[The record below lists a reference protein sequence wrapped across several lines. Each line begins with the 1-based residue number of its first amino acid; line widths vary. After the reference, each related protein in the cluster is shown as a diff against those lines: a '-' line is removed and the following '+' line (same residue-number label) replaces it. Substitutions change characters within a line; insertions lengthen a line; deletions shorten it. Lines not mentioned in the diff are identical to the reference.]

1 MSSNDIAVEV
11 RNVGKSYNI
20 YRRPQDRLKQS
31 VLPRLQRLIGRPG
44 NRYFREFWALKNV
57 SFDVHKG
64 ETVGIIGRNGSGK
77 STLLQIICGTLSPT
91 VGLVNTR
98 GRIAA
103 LLELGSGFNPEFTGR
118 ENVYLNGAIL
128 GLSQEE
134 IDSRFNDIAD
144 FADIGDFIEQSVKIY
159 SSGMVVRL
167 AFAVQAMVD
176 PDILVVDEALAV
188 GDVKFQRKCFARIDE
203 LKSKGTS
210 ILFVSHSGP
219 HIIELCDR
227 ALLLEQ
233 GERLMLTQPLQI
245 VRAYNRLIYAS
256 NDQHK
261 KLVQEYKAIDRSE
274 STDGEIGLA
283 QMEVTTSE
291 EDTAAFFDPG
301 LTPSSTEVYPVQGAE
316 ILSFQIFDNERRLVN
331 VLKLGEEY
339 QFEVSGRFTEDADNV
354 YLGMHI
360 RTVSGTMVTGQ
371 RYPESGRFI
380 KQVHA
385 GKSFRITYGFK
396 MSLIPGVYFVGGGV
410 WSQSGTLCLHRIM
423 DAIMF
428 RVSRD
433 KKLNAIGYADLS
445 TAEPSLEIL

>member
-1 MSSNDIAVEV
+1 
-11 RNVGKSYNI
+11 
-20 YRRPQDRLKQS
+20 
-31 VLPRLQRLIGRPG
+31 
-44 NRYFREFWALKNV
+44 
-57 SFDVHKG
+57 
-64 ETVGIIGRNGSGK
+64 
-77 STLLQIICGTLSPT
+77 
-91 VGLVNTR
+91 
-98 GRIAA
+98 
-103 LLELGSGFNPEFTGR
+103 
-118 ENVYLNGAIL
+118 
-128 GLSQEE
+128 
-134 IDSRFNDIAD
+134 
-144 FADIGDFIEQSVKIY
+144 
-159 SSGMVVRL
+159 
-167 AFAVQAMVD
+167 
-176 PDILVVDEALAV
+176 
-188 GDVKFQRKCFARIDE
+188 
-203 LKSKGTS
+203 
-210 ILFVSHSGP
+210 
-219 HIIELCDR
+219 
-227 ALLLEQ
+227 
-233 GERLMLTQPLQI
+233 
-245 VRAYNRLIYAS
+245 
-256 NDQHK
+256 
-261 KLVQEYKAIDRSE
+261 
-274 STDGEIGLA
+274 
-283 QMEVTTSE
+283 
-291 EDTAAFFDPG
+291 
-301 LTPSSTEVYPVQGAE
+301 VQGAE